1 MVKSA
6 YGRFSNGMKIA
17 ADLHIHS
24 KFSRAVSKEM
34 TLENLDTLARKKG
47 INVLGTGDFTHPQWF
62 REIKAKL
69 EPSEAGLYKLK
80 GSDSGTRFILTVEI
94 SNIYTKNK
102 KGRRVHNLIFVP
114 TIEAAE
120 KINERLG
127 WQGNLRSDGR
137 PILGLDSKELLKI
150 VLDIEPRSLFVPAHA
165 WTPWFSI
172 FGSMSGFDSI
182 EECFDE
188 YSKYIYAI
196 ETGLSS
202 DPAMNWRLSKLDKI
216 ALISNSDSHSLERIG
231 REANVFDCELSY
243 DAIVEAIKSK
253 NPKKFLYTIEFFPEE
268 GKYHYD
274 GHRLCNFSQ
283 DPAVT
288 KEKGKICPVCK
299 RPMTIGVLYR
309 VEELADRPSGTKPA
323 NAVPFKSLVTLDK
336 IIGDALGVGEK
347 SKAVQREY
355 ESLIQKFGNELAV
368 LLDVRESDLK
378 SATDSRISEG
388 ILKVREGKVKVTPGY
403 DGEYGKISIFNAED
417 LKVPQESLF

>member
-1 MVKSA
+1 M
-6 YGRFSNGMKIA
+6 
-17 ADLHIHS
+17 
-24 KFSRAVSKEM
+24 
-34 TLENLDTLARKKG
+34 
-47 INVLGTGDFTHPQWF
+47 
-62 REIKAKL
+62 
-69 EPSEAGLYKLK
+69 
-80 GSDSGTRFILTVEI
+80 
-94 SNIYTKNK
+94 
-102 KGRRVHNLIFVP
+102 
-114 TIEAAE
+114 
-120 KINERLG
+120 
-127 WQGNLRSDGR
+127 
-137 PILGLDSKELLKI
+137 
-150 VLDIEPRSLFVPAHA
+150 
-165 WTPWFSI
+165 
-172 FGSMSGFDSI
+172 
-182 EECFDE
+182 
-188 YSKYIYAI
+188 
-196 ETGLSS
+196 
-202 DPAMNWRLSKLDKI
+202 
-216 ALISNSDSHSLERIG
+216 ERIG